1 MNSPNLTLRESKR
14 RATKAAIEEHA
25 TRLVLDRGF
34 DGVTVEDICQAAEI
48 SKRTFFNYVDSK
60 ETAVLGPLPTP
71 LSEDEV
77 HAFARDVH
85 TPLLASIVDLIVDG
99 FIEGYG
105 YTCPEVRKRRK
116 QILTQRPQLG
126 VARMSQLIEAHKS
139 YKQALGVY
147 FNAHPDQRQLD
158 ALSVEAEAD
167 TWMSLARTCIELGFH
182 RWAEDD
188 DASDNSLRRSCH
200 FALAHLHTLITNEHQ
215 GDAH

>member
-1 MNSPNLTLRESKR
+1 VNSPNLTLRESKR

-188 DASDNSLRRSCH
+188 ASDNSLRRSCH

>member
-77 HAFARDVH
+77 HAFARDVDRGSH
-85 TPLLASIVDLIVDG
+85 SGRL
-99 FIEGYG
+99 Y
-105 YTCPEVRKRRK
+105 
-116 QILTQRPQLG
+116 
-126 VARMSQLIEAHKS
+126 
-139 YKQALGVY
+139 
-147 FNAHPDQRQLD
+147 
-158 ALSVEAEAD
+158 
-167 TWMSLARTCIELGFH
+167 
-182 RWAEDD
+182 
-188 DASDNSLRRSCH
+188 
-200 FALAHLHTLITNEHQ
+200 
-215 GDAH
+215 